1 MRETAPESL
10 RALIVDDEQLA
21 RDRLRML
28 LQKEPD
34 ILLLG
39 ECASGQEAREALQR
53 LEVDLLFLDVQMP
66 EVDGFQVL
74 EGFAP
79 ERLPVVVFVTAHDRY
94 AMRAF
99 EVRALDYLLKPFD
112 VDRFRA
118 TLQWARDRVR
128 RDRRHALNAEVLA
141 ALDELRA
148 RKPYPERLV
157 VKDGG
162 KLTFV
167 RVAELDYVEAAG
179 NYVSLQCGAQSH
191 LMRQTMAE
199 TEAQLDPAR
208 FVRIHRSTIVNVER
222 IRSLE
227 PLLGGD
233 YAVQLEDGRR
243 LTLSRSHRDRLKEW
257 LGGAA

>member
-1 MRETAPESL
+1 MEGMRT
-10 RALIVDDEQLA
+10 LIVDDEQLA

-34 ILLLG
+34 IALVG
-39 ECASGQEAREALQR
+39 ECKGGQEAREV
-53 LEVDLLFLDVQMP
+53 LERGGVDLLFLDVQMP
-66 EVDGFQVL
+66 EVDGFEVL
-74 EGFAP
+74 EGLAP
-79 ERLPVVVFVTAHDRY
+79 EQLPVVVFVTAHDRY

-112 VDRFRA
+112 ADRFRA
-118 TLQWARDRVR
+118 TLQWARERVR
-128 RDRRHALNAEVLA
+128 RDRRRELSTEVLA

-148 RKPYPERLV
+148 RRAYPERLV
-157 VKDGG
+157 VKDGAR
-162 KLTFV
+162 LTFV
-167 RVAELDYVEAAG
+167 RVAEVDYVEAAG

-208 FVRIHRSTIVNVER
+208 FVRIHRSTIVNVDR

-233 YAVQLEDGRR
+233 CTVKLEGGRQ
-243 LTLSRSHRDRLKEW
+243 LTLSRSYRDRMRTW
-257 LGGAA
+257 MGGTV